1 MKADILHGNSS
12 RNKPSCEPF
21 EPGQSGGAANIELLR
36 LLSSAQIEPSQRVSG
51 VNARPRPVLIR
62 MISDRSSLHKTHRPI
77 PRLDWPQ
84 LHALFPAKRLPQLGQ
99 LMEHRVAGIIDQN
112 KWYMDAAGQERGVQ

>member
-36 LLSSAQIEPSQRVSG
+36 LLSSAQIESEWSECTTPT
-51 VNARPRPVLIR
+51 
-62 MISDRSSLHKTHRPI
+62 SL
-77 PRLDWPQ
+77 D
-84 LHALFPAKRLPQLGQ
+84 
-99 LMEHRVAGIIDQN
+99 
-112 KWYMDAAGQERGVQ
+112 